1 MDITVIGLIGIGL
14 FGLVYV
20 IYTSAQKNK
29 EKKVEANAKQKD
41 IVTNNE
47 IKRNNNKD
55 VQKKDMN
62 EFMEFDKIV
71 DNMILQ
77 ENENKYTMVVQCK
90 GINYDL
96 MSDIEQLAVEEGFI
110 TFLNTLKYPVQL
122 YVQARAID
130 LKNSMDLYKEGVADI
145 TTQYY
150 AAEDRLN
157 KVNNDINSTNREVQE
172 ATIEKAKYANILEY
186 AQDITKYVERMSL
199 NKHVLQRRFYVIV
212 SYHKSELGT
221 TSEFTKKEI
230 YDMCYRELYVRA
242 QTIISALASCSVT
255 GKVLTS
261 NELAELLYISY
272 NRDDEQIL
280 DIRTALESGF
290 YRLYSTSQD
299 VFEKREQL
307 MKKEIQEEGAR
318 RVRAAIK
325 ETLSGNDVKTP
336 EQLEDDFE
344 EQVDRQAL
352 EIIRNADI
360 DEESKENLSNIIAE
374 RHVENAEK
382 RKEERRMKQHERENI
397 ETEGNQ
403 EEDGENQENETGD
416 SSDDMGDL
424 VNDTLL

>member
-55 VQKKDMN
+55 VPKKDMN